1 MAPAMKAVAKKATKK
16 VVAKKVVAKK
26 EAPKKEVK
34 KVVAKK
40 EEVKPKVATVPVEG
54 KPLAQGL
61 LVKML
66 CEKNELKPKQVRTI
80 FSQIAEIATKEVKRV
95 SKFTIPHVCT
105 VKSRVKPATV
115 AGKRMMF
122 GKEVLVKA
130 QPAKT
135 VVKSYPAH
143 SLKKQF

>member
-1 MAPAMKAVAKKATKK
+1 MKAVAKKAT
-16 VVAKKVVAKK
+16 KKVVAKK

-40 EEVKPKVATVPVEG
+40 EEVAKPQVATVPVEG

-66 CEKNELKPKQVRTI
+66 CEKNELKPKQVRTL
-80 FSQIAEIATKEVKRV
+80 FAQIAEIATKEVKRV
-95 SKFTIPHVCT
+95 SKFTIPHVCV

>member
-1 MAPAMKAVAKKATKK
+1 MG
-16 VVAKKVVAKK
+16 
-26 EAPKKEVK
+26 EVK

-40 EEVKPKVATVPVEG
+40 EEVAKPQVATVPVEG

-66 CEKNELKPKQVRTI
+66 CEKNELKPKQVRSILT
-80 FSQIAEIATKEVKRV
+80 QLAEIATKEVKRV
-95 SKFTIPHVCT
+95 AKFSIPNVCV
-105 VKSRVKPATV
+105 VKSRVKPATA

-135 VVKSYPAH
+135 ILKSFPAS